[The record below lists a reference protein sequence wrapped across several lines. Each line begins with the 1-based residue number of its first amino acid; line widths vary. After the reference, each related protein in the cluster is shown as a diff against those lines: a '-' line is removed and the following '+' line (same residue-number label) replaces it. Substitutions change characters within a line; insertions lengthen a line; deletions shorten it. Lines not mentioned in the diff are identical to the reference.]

1 MYSCIIIDDE
11 PIAVDVIRTYVE
23 RSGLLTVKH
32 TFTNASKAFAF
43 LQKNAVDLVFID
55 IQMPGL
61 TGLEIIKS
69 LVHKP
74 KFIITSAYR
83 EYALDGYDL
92 DVLDFLVKPVSFER
106 FLKGLSKFINT
117 ASVSSTPAAAASRF
131 IFIREGRK
139 MTKIFLDSIVY
150 LESQKD
156 HLKIVTTDQSFVTRG
171 TMSYYEQWL
180 PANEFS
186 RVHRSFLIAIAKI
199 KTYTDDDMEM
209 SDGKVVP
216 VGELYRK
223 PFRELLQKHSYN
235 KE

>member
-1 MYSCIIIDDE
+1 MYTCIIIDDE
-11 PIAVDVIRTYVE
+11 PIAIDVIRSHVNQ
-23 RSGLLTVKH
+23 SALLEIAE
-32 TFTNASKAFAF
+32 TFTSSAKAFSF
-43 LQKNAVDLVFID
+43 LQKNPIDLVFID

-61 TGLEIIKS
+61 TGLDIIKTLS
-69 LVHKP
+69 RKP

-92 DVLDFLVKPVSFER
+92 DVLDFLVKPVSYER
-106 FLKGLSKFINT
+106 FLKSLSKFVNISAIT
-117 ASVSSTPAAAASRF
+117 APANPSAPRF

-156 HLKIVTTDQSFVTRG
+156 HIRIVTNEENFTTRG

-180 PANEFS
+180 PKNEFS
-186 RVHRSFLIAIAKI
+186 RVHRSYLVSVSKI
-199 KTYTDDDMEM
+199 KAYTDEDVEM
-209 SDGKVVP
+209 HDGQLIP

-223 PFRELLQKHSYN
+223 PFREVLQKHFL
-235 KE
+235 